1 MEGLVGWEIGG
12 GEILSNIKSS
22 ELPAELN
29 SAINNLK
36 ESEVSEEA
44 GRELFNMF
52 EKYENIGDFRS
63 DTLSD
68 INAGLNTIASGI
80 RVVTSILSLFGAQPI
95 DR

>member
-36 ESEVSEEA
+36 ESEVSEDA
-44 GRELFNMF
+44 GRDFFNMF
-52 EKYENIGDFRS
+52 EKSASIVEFSSSFRPS
-63 DTLSD
+63 DLL
-68 INAGLNTIASGI
+68 GGG
-80 RVVTSILSLFGAQPI
+80 RG
-95 DR
+95 RRR